1 MQALMLA
8 AGLGRRMGK
17 YTEAMTKCMIEVGGK
32 TLLERTVEALKGAG
46 IRKFVM
52 VVGWEADRLI
62 DYVHQSGFNMEFE
75 FVYNND
81 HALTN
86 NIYSLY
92 LARNQLAQDD
102 TILLESDLVYDPWL
116 IKKIAEAPEENLV
129 AVAKYEHWM
138 DGTVTTLDDDGVIHE
153 FIEKKNFRFEDVSN
167 YYKTVNIYKFSKEF
181 SHSQYIPFLEAYI
194 RAYGK
199 NQYYELVLKALAHL
213 PYARLKAFVLEN
225 VNWYEIDDAQDLDI
239 ANTIFAEE
247 EKKLPAYECHYGG
260 YWRFPGLKDF
270 CYLVNPYF
278 PPKKM
283 LDQMKFFYDTL
294 LVQYPSGMDIQR
306 LIAGK
311 MFSVEKDY
319 LLVGNGAAEL
329 IDVLGKNLSGKMA
342 VPVPAFNEY
351 IRCFDQCSME
361 PIPMG
366 ENDFR
371 FDLERLRETARRVDI
386 LAVVNPDNP
395 SGSFLTQ
402 AELIELLDLCRE
414 QDTTCVVDESFIDFA
429 ESECRYTLLDDFL
442 LEQYPNLIVIKSISK
457 SYGVPGLRLGI
468 LASSSCTLIKR
479 LWKALPIWNINS
491 FAEYFLQIYSLY
503 KASYT
508 DACDQIAR
516 QRKAL
521 SAELEKIPFL
531 KVYPSQA
538 NYIMCKVTG
547 GYTAKKLAT
556 LLLSNYKLLIKD
568 LSGKYGF
575 DRQEYIRIA
584 VKNSDENKCLISALN
599 AIGSK
604 SESGPSA
611 GGFSCGYQL

>member
-1 MQALMLA
+1 M
-8 AGLGRRMGK
+8 
-17 YTEAMTKCMIEVGGK
+17 
-32 TLLERTVEALKGAG
+32 
-46 IRKFVM
+46 
-52 VVGWEADRLI
+52 
-62 DYVHQSGFNMEFE
+62 
-75 FVYNND
+75 
-81 HALTN
+81 
-86 NIYSLY
+86 
-92 LARNQLAQDD
+92 
-102 TILLESDLVYDPWL
+102 
-116 IKKIAEAPEENLV
+116 
-129 AVAKYEHWM
+129 
-138 DGTVTTLDDDGVIHE
+138 
-153 FIEKKNFRFEDVSN
+153 
-167 YYKTVNIYKFSKEF
+167 
-181 SHSQYIPFLEAYI
+181 
-194 RAYGK
+194 
-199 NQYYELVLKALAHL
+199 
-213 PYARLKAFVLEN
+213 
-225 VNWYEIDDAQDLDI
+225 
-239 ANTIFAEE
+239 
-247 EKKLPAYECHYGG
+247 
-260 YWRFPGLKDF
+260 
-270 CYLVNPYF
+270 
-278 PPKKM
+278 
-283 LDQMKFFYDTL
+283 
-294 LVQYPSGMDIQR
+294 
-306 LIAGK
+306 
-311 MFSVEKDY
+311 
-319 LLVGNGAAEL
+319 
-329 IDVLGKNLSGKMA
+329 
-342 VPVPAFNEY
+342 
-351 IRCFDQCSME
+351 
-361 PIPMG
+361 
-366 ENDFR
+366 
-371 FDLERLRETARRVDI
+371 
-386 LAVVNPDNP
+386 
-395 SGSFLTQ
+395 
-402 AELIELLDLCRE
+402 
-414 QDTTCVVDESFIDFA
+414 DESFIDFA

-575 DRQEYIRIA
+575 DQQEYIRIA